1 MKQHQKSVLSERA
14 KLKKNLDALRAFI
27 SESDKFLTLPAVEQ
41 EQIHAQAS
49 VMQTYDDI
57 LCRRIANFG

>member
-14 KLKKNLDALRAFI
+14 KLKKNLDALKAFI
-27 SESDKFLTLPAVEQ
+27 AESDKFPTLPAVEQ
-41 EQIHAQAS
+41 EQLHAQAS

-57 LCRRIANFG
+57 LSRRIANFG